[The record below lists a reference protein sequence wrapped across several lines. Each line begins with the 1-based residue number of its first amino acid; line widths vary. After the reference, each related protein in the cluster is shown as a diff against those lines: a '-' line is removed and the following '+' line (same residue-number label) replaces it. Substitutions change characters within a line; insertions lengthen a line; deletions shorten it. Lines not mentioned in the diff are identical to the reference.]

1 MGIESFKQK
10 TIMCHLS
17 RNFKEEVYCLS
28 VGSTYC
34 GPLMLAGCMPYLSC
48 CICCQK
54 VDFRIKG
61 NGGLQDECLMTEA
74 RQ

>member
-10 TIMCHLS
+10 MSMCHLS

-28 VGSTYC
+28 LGSTYC
-34 GPLMLAGCMPYLSC
+34 GPLMLAG

-61 NGGLQDECLMTEA
+61 NGGLQDERVMTKA